1 MSPECVPLVLLLSH
15 AQLFLDPVQ
24 QVGSLEAAA
33 TPIAAH
39 HDGAEAAHQ
48 RCGPVH
54 VKLLRHCLATR
65 CPVTV
70 GGNAL
75 CQGCSGDLEVK
86 FSSVRTPAAAEDN
99 ATCPKILQVW

>member
-15 AQLFLDPVQ
+15 AQLLLDAVQ

-39 HDGAEAAHQ
+39 HDGAEAANQ

-54 VKLLRHCLATR
+54 VKLLRYRLATR
-65 CPVTV
+65 GTVTAR
-70 GGNAL
+70 GNTS
-75 CQGCSGDLEVK
+75 CQVCSRAADREVNLSLADVTK
-86 FSSVRTPAAAEDN
+86 D
-99 ATCPKILQVW
+99 